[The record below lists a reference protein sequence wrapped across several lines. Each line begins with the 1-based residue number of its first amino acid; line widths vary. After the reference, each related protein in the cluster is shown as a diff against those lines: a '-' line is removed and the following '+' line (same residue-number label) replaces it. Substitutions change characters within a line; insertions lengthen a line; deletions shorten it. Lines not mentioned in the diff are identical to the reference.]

1 MAQTTGRRPSERT
14 LVIRKAL
21 DENPELTW
29 SQIVERGVFPAALG
43 VTQRN
48 FDATKHLWQKQ
59 QAKAIRVRKIR
70 KAIKANPDLT
80 YQQAVED
87 EVFKPELGVTEDL
100 FNAVKAKLNGDQP
113 RRTNG
118 TRSAT
123 PRRTVS
129 TVQATADEFTQRDFR
144 EAIEFIRANGGVEAV
159 EKKVAAYKAFKTLN
173 DEMKNTA

>member
-123 PRRTVS
+123 PAAPSARSRRPPTSSPSGTSVRPSSSFGPTAGSRRSRRRSPPTRRSRPS
-129 TVQATADEFTQRDFR
+129 TTR
-144 EAIEFIRANGGVEAV
+144 
-159 EKKVAAYKAFKTLN
+159 
-173 DEMKNTA
+173 